1 MTELQD
7 GKLAKRKTNSPVPPV
22 DDASASVATEARPRR
37 MLTEAQVLEVVPVST
52 ATLFRMEKSGRF
64 PRGTFISPNRKVW
77 FEDEIVAWQNAIGG
91 KARPR
96 ANR

>member
-1 MTELQD
+1 MSTMFAAANRQEAEMED
-7 GKLAKRKTNSPVPPV
+7 RAPGKSG
-22 DDASASVATEARPRR
+22 PRR
-37 MLTEAQVLEVVPVST
+37 MLNEKQVLQIVPVST
-52 ATLFRMEKSGRF
+52 ATLFRMEKDGRF

-96 ANR
+96 ASR